1 MTGLYKGETG
11 LLSRK
16 RSGEEVKKGE
26 ESEDAYPNRQQT
38 GGPPPQVPG
47 DFGKFTLMSDTFMRN
62 VFKNRNVQNMFCR

>member
-1 MTGLYKGETG
+1 MKGLYKGETG

-26 ESEDAYPNRQQT
+26 ESEEAYPNRQQT

-47 DFGKFTLMSDTFMRN
+47 DFGKFYAHERH
-62 VFKNRNVQNMFCR
+62 VYAECV